1 MAFVV
6 LNAFLLVREWY
17 FLLAFPFAI
26 LIVYLA
32 VVSLDKLLFLTVFLV
47 PLSVPLEN
55 YAEGLGFNIQLP
67 TEICLLLILLVV
79 ILKIAKQ
86 NPFDRRILYHPVSI
100 AIYINLFWIL
110 VTTLTSS
117 MFLVSLKFLISRVW
131 FLVAFY
137 FLASQLFLLRKNIRR
152 YVWIY
157 ILSFLAV
164 IITAMVYMTNYGFY
178 NQQAAHISAR
188 PFLPDHTSYGAIL
201 AMILPF
207 LIGFGIY
214 PKYKVNTK
222 IAVWFLTI
230 FILFALVLSYT
241 RAAWISVGVAFICFV
256 FIRFRIKFYLILLVS
271 VTLLAV
277 VFANRTAIVMSMEQ
291 NRQDS
296 SKDLKKHL
304 QSIYNIKSDAS
315 NLERINRWKSAF
327 KMFEERPVFG
337 WGPGTY
343 MFQYAPFQMSRD
355 KTIISTNMG
364 DWGNAHSEYIGPLAE
379 SGAFGTLSFII
390 IIIVAFYTALRRYT
404 KITKGFHIKI
414 LLISATLGLI
424 TYCTHG
430 FLNNFL
436 DTDKASALFWGY
448 IAIIVA
454 IDVKYRKIMDEPKP
468 QS

>member
-1 MAFVV
+1 V
-6 LNAFLLVREWY
+6 
-17 FLLAFPFAI
+17 
-26 LIVYLA
+26 
-32 VVSLDKLLFLTVFLV
+32 
-47 PLSVPLEN
+47 
-55 YAEGLGFNIQLP
+55 
-67 TEICLLLILLVV
+67 VV
-79 ILKIAKQ
+79 IVA
-86 NPFDRRILYHPVSI
+86 
-100 AIYINLFWIL
+100 L
-110 VTTLTSS
+110 VHMS
-117 MFLVSLKFLISRVW
+117 V
-131 FLVAFY
+131 
-137 FLASQLFLLRKNIRR
+137 
-152 YVWIY
+152 
-157 ILSFLAV
+157 
-164 IITAMVYMTNYGFY
+164 YGFF

-214 PKYKVNTK
+214 PAYKANMK
-222 IAVWFLTI
+222 IGIWIIAALIV
-230 FILFALVLSYT
+230 FALLLSYT
-241 RAAWISVGVAFICFV
+241 RAAWISVGVAFVCFV

-271 VTLLAV
+271 MVLLSIV
-277 VFANRTAIVMSMEQ
+277 YANRTSIVMSMEQ

-379 SGAFGTLSFII
+379 SGFLGTLSFLMII
-390 IIIVAFYTALRRYT
+390 IATFYTALRRYAQ
-404 KITKGFHIKI
+404 IHGGLRIKI
-414 LLISATLGLI
+414 LLICATLGLI

-436 DTDKASALFWGY
+436 DTDKASALFWGF

-454 IDVKYRKIMDEPKP
+454 IDVKYRKIEGSTYTSKRKP
-468 QS
+468 FWVKSRYFSLLKR